1 MSKPTIHWRTLWDN
15 GTPTHVVTFSAI
27 SGGLQSEAEQVADE
41 EGVIRD
47 GERWQPSKSVNL
59 AILFKRLRALGL
71 RHDFGTKDENAPFN
85 LQRLTLTQET
95 RDRLEMLAAFT
106 LTELAGFC
114 PVQAE
119 GFVDGSYFYFR
130 ARGSHWRFEL
140 GGNESGTKGA
150 KWWHEEYWP
159 NETGVEAGYL
169 SDEDAIR
176 CILGAVT
183 KYRTEDRGRFEK
195 SHPDFERTTLDGWS
209 IGAIS
214 LSRVTRRLGI
224 SGHEAVDKA
233 RALGIELPYLVDLE
247 LKALETKPRTVS
259 VLDEKRGIWA
269 EVAEEDD

>member
-1 MSKPTIHWRTLWDN
+1 LGVRLDFDT
-15 GTPTHVVTFSAI
+15 
-27 SGGLQSEAEQVADE
+27 AE
-41 EGVIRD
+41 
-47 GERWQPSKSVNL
+47 
-59 AILFKRLRALGL
+59 
-71 RHDFGTKDENAPFN
+71 ENAPFN
-85 LQRLTLTQET
+85 LQRLTLTQGT
-95 RDRLEMLAAFT
+95 RDRLETLSSFV

-119 GFVDGSYFYFR
+119 GFVDGEYFYFR

-159 NETGVEAGYL
+159 DETGVEAGYL

-176 CILGAVT
+176 CIIGAVT
-183 KYRTEDRGRFEK
+183 RFRTEDRGRFERG
-195 SHPDFERTTLDGWS
+195 HPDYERTTLEGWS

-224 SGHEAVDKA
+224 SGHDAVDKA
-233 RALGIELPYLVDLE
+233 KSLGIELPYLVDLE

-259 VLDEKRGIWA
+259 VLDEKRGIWV